1 MFQSWDTDQTPLNMT
16 YATSLQKHS
25 SVTIFKIGSYEGQMN
40 LHTII
45 CSLSFKHI
53 NIQNFCLRGSDERT
67 N

>member
-45 CSLSFKHI
+45 CSLSFKHKI
-53 NIQNFCLRGSDERT
+53 FKIFELRGSDEGT